1 MELSNPTARPRA
13 ATAKDLMGSRTRVT
27 ARALLVGDRLDT
39 VGLERSDVLSASPLS
54 FRVGEGGVATLF
66 RYGVVVLT
74 GLTPLEEDEVL
85 RSIRPRISGEFK
97 IREEESAVV
106 EVSEER
112 EDQIPAGGPIQVKEI
127 SPDRLIVISEA
138 LAKSVVL
145 ANDEREVAAVFEKT
159 EPLARR
165 LAETGRTPGGR
176 RTILAHIGN
185 ALLVQHRVSGRV
197 AVAEKPD
204 VLWDRPD
211 LERLYARLENE
222 YELKERLDGLNRKLA
237 VIAESA
243 KALTDIIDTERS
255 LRLEFIIVV
264 LIVLEIVIAS
274 YQIFLGYAAH

>member
-1 MELSNPTARPRA
+1 MI
-13 ATAKDLMGSRTRVT
+13 
-27 ARALLVGDRLDT
+27 GDRIDT
-39 VGLERSDVLSASPLS
+39 AGLERSDVLSTAPLS

-74 GLTPLEEDEVL
+74 GLSPLEEDDVL
-85 RSIRPRISGEFK
+85 RSIRPRLAGEFN
-97 IREEESAVV
+97 IREEETAVI
-106 EVSEER
+106 EVSPER

-127 SPDRLIVISEA
+127 SPERLIVISEA

-145 ANDEREVAAVFEKT
+145 ANDEREVSAVFEKT
-159 EPLARR
+159 EPLARE
-165 LAETGRTPGGR
+165 LALTGQTPGGR
-176 RTILAHIGN
+176 RAILRHIGN

-211 LERLYARLENE
+211 LERLYTRLENE
-222 YELKERLDGLNRKLA
+222 YELKERLDGLNRKLR

-243 KALTDIIDTERS
+243 TALTDIIDTERS

-264 LIVLEIVIAS
+264 LIVLEVVIAGI
-274 YQIFLGYAAH
+274 QILIGFAMR